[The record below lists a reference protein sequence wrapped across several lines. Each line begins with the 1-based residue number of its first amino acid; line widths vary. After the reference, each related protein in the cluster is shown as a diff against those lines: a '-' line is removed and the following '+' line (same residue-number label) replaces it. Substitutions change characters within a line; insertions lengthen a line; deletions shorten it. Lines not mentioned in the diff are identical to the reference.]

1 VDGHKDGGTMYQGV
15 IMSGF
20 GGQGIISA
28 GILLA
33 YSGMVDGKHVT
44 FFPAYGAEMRGGTAN
59 CSVVVSSEEVASPV
73 VSTPDSLIVMNEPSL
88 ARFEPALKPNGLLLI
103 NSSLISSKSKRT
115 DINPVMIAANK
126 IAEEIG
132 SVKIANMV
140 MIGALLNH
148 TKAVSLESVI
158 RTLPKV
164 YPRAKK
170 EMLEMNVEALK
181 RGAGL

>member
-1 VDGHKDGGTMYQGV
+1 MYQGV

-33 YSGMVDGKHVT
+33 YAGMVDGKHVT

-88 ARFEPALKPNGLLLI
+88 LRFEPALKPQGLLLI
-103 NSSLISSKSKRT
+103 NQSLVSSQPERN
-115 DINPVMIAANK
+115 DINAVTIDANK
-126 IAEEIG
+126 IAEQIG
-132 SVKIANMV
+132 TVKCANMV
-140 MIGALLNH
+140 MLGALINR
-148 TKAVSLESVI
+148 TQAVSLESII

-164 YPRAKK
+164 FPRAKK
-170 EMLEMNVEALK
+170 EMIDINVEALK
-181 RGAGL
+181 RGKTF